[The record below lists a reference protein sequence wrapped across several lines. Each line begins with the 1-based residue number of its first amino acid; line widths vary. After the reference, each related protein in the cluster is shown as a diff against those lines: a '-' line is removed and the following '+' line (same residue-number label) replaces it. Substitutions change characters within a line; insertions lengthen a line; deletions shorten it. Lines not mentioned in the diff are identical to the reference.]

1 MTGLVDID
9 FHLLALFNG
18 SLPMPYSLLAEAGAP
33 LDPPAIVVGLLGG
46 LALFLYGMHKM
57 SDGLKAAAGEKMK
70 LLLAKLTTN
79 RFAAAVT
86 GAFVTAILQS
96 SSITTVLVVGFV
108 SAGLM
113 NLAQTVGVIM
123 GANVGTTV
131 TAQILAFNITDYAW
145 MMIAAGFAAWSFS
158 KRDVMR
164 NIGAM
169 LMGLGMLFIGMG
181 QMGEATSPLRTHQ
194 PFIDLMQS
202 MDRRLLAMLVGA
214 AFTALVQ
221 SSSATIG
228 IVIMLATQGH
238 ISLEAGISLGIGAKI
253 GTCVTALLAGI
264 GKPPEARRVGVVH
277 TLFNV
282 LGALLWLPFIDQ
294 LAAMATAVSPSHPE
308 LEGVERLAEET
319 PRQVA
324 NAITIFAC
332 INLSVMI
339 WFTRPVARL
348 AERLVPE
355 RPEKKPERVE
365 PKYLDPVFLETPALA
380 LNQIRMELGTLGECV
395 RGMLNAAPPALASR
409 DLSALDRVEAMDD
422 DVDHLHSEILV
433 YAAQVARN
441 ELQTSE
447 SKRLEALIEMAN
459 NLEAIGDLI
468 ETNLIALGRQ
478 SVARNTMSSPA
489 LQDTAAPLYEEVL
502 AGLDDILRATEE
514 EDLELA
520 REVEGRKKRVRSLS
534 DAALERLAADL
545 LAGDGDNVEQ
555 FRSESEAI
563 NQIHRLFYHVRR
575 IAKALAHSVPG
586 DVLTAASSQPRED

>member
-1 MTGLVDID
+1 
-9 FHLLALFNG
+9 
-18 SLPMPYSLLAEAGAP
+18 MPITLLAEVEAS
-33 LDPPAIVVGLLGG
+33 LDLVAIVAGLLGG
-46 LALFLYGMHKM
+46 LALFLYGMNKM
-57 SDGLKAAAGEKMK
+57 SDGLKAAAGERMK

-79 RFAAAVT
+79 RFAAAFT
-86 GAFVTAILQS
+86 GACVTAVLQS

-113 NLAQTVGVIM
+113 SLAQTVGVIM

-164 NIGAM
+164 NLGTM

-181 QMGEATSPLRTHQ
+181 QMGDATSPLRSHQ

-202 MDRRLLAMLVGA
+202 MDRRPLAMLVGA
-214 AFTALVQ
+214 VFTALVQ

-294 LAAMATAVSPSHPE
+294 LAIMAAAVSPSHPE
-308 LEGVERLAEET
+308 LAGVARLAEET

-332 INLSVMI
+332 INLAVMI
-339 WFTRPVARL
+339 WFTKPLARL
-348 AERLVPE
+348 AERLVPA
-355 RPEKKPERVE
+355 RPAKESKRVE
-365 PKYLDPVFLETPALA
+365 PKYLDPVFLDTPALA
-380 LNQIRMELGTLGECV
+380 LNQVRMELGTLGECV
-395 RGMLNAAPPALASR
+395 RRMLDAAPPALAEGSPV
-409 DLSALDRVEAMDD
+409 DLDRVEAMDD
-422 DVDHLHSEILV
+422 DVDHLHSEILA
-433 YAAQVARN
+433 YAAKLARD

-447 SKRLEALIEMAN
+447 SKRFEAIIEMAN

-468 ETNLIALGRQ
+468 ETNLVALGRQ
-478 SVARNTMSSPA
+478 RIATNTTVSRA
-489 LQDTAAPLYEEVL
+489 LQDTAPPLYREVL
-502 AGLDDILRATEE
+502 AGLDDVLKAIGE
-514 EDLELA
+514 EDADLA
-520 REVEGRKKRVRSLS
+520 RDVVGRKQRVRALS
-534 DAALERLAADL
+534 ESAVERLAAEL
-545 LAGDGDNVEQ
+545 LAGDGENVEQ
-555 FRSESEAI
+555 FRSESELI
-563 NQIHRLFYHVRR
+563 TEVRRLFYHVRR
-575 IAKALAHSVPG
+575 VAKALVQDGPEDDERADGSVAG
-586 DVLTAASSQPRED
+586 NLES